1 MSEQFEPHAELPP
14 EPMLSEAETRR
25 LVERLEAQIKETEQL
40 ERARDTRPQ
49 PSAEPV
55 AYAVAEAAYSAGN
68 LVTNDGYY
76 EFDLDAAAAV
86 IASALEAARREALPL
101 LQLAIGALAEAR
113 EALHFHYVEW
123 DGEPEDA
130 VPLQLARAK
139 CDQTISALKEN
150 TNAG

>member
-1 MSEQFEPHAELPP
+1 MSEN
-14 EPMLSEAETRR
+14 
-25 LVERLEAQIKETEQL
+25 
-40 ERARDTRPQ
+40 TRPQ

-76 EFDLDAAAAV
+76 EFDLDAAASV

-139 CDQTISALKEN
+139 CDQAISALKEN